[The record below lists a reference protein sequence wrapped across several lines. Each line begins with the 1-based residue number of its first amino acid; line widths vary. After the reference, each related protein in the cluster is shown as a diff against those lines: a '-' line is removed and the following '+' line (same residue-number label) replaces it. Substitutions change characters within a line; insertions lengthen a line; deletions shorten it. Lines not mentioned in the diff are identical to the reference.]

1 MLLQRGCQQPGQV
14 HRCSLCL
21 YSLCHCLPSLKHFP
35 CLLLPSLSTRP
46 TNCFTGLREQ
56 SNVMYYFVLEV
67 GQHSKWFLDIWSCPF
82 QPSIQILYP
91 FFLIYSQLYFSWL
104 NVNHENFCQIVFCKA
119 TRVCTHSTS
128 GCAKVTRHG
137 SLVILKAFRLALRI
151 AFSPLALWDR

>member
-1 MLLQRGCQQPGQV
+1 MPLQRGCQQPGRV
-14 HRCSLCL
+14 HQCSLCF

-35 CLLLPSLSTRP
+35 CLLLPSLSTRLII
-46 TNCFTGLREQ
+46 CFTGLREQ

-82 QPSIQILYP
+82 QSSIQILYP
-91 FFLIYSQLYFSWL
+91 FFFYLFTTILFMTK
-104 NVNHENFCQIVFCKA
+104 CKPWELLPNCFLQSH
-119 TRVCTHSTS
+119 TCVTHSTS

-137 SLVILKAFRLALRI
+137 SLVILKAFRLALRR